1 MILFTRTSDIAS
13 GQLAPAIGFA
23 KKVSAYIATEYG
35 KTVEVSM
42 PVAGNPFRIHW
53 TASFDTLEQFDALT
67 SRLMQDPKYVDM
79 VVNGSACFIAGSAH
93 DTLTKTI

>member
-1 MILFTRTSDIAS
+1 MILFTRTSDIAA

-23 KKVSAYIATEYG
+23 KKVSAYIEAEHG
-35 KTVEVSM
+35 RKVAVSM

-53 TASFDTLEQFDALT
+53 TSSFDSLDQYDSLMTK
-67 SRLMQDPKYVDM
+67 LMQDNKYVDM
-79 VVNGSACFIAGSAH
+79 IVSASTCFIAGSAH

>member
-13 GQLAPAIGFA
+13 GQMAPAIGFA
-23 KKVSAYIATEYG
+23 KKVSSYIETEYG
-35 KTVEVSM
+35 RRVEVSM

-53 TASFDTLEQFDALT
+53 TASFESLEKFDTLMTE
-67 SRLMQDPKYVDM
+67 LMQDPKYVDM
-79 VVNGSACFIAGSAH
+79 IVNASACFIPGTAQ